1 MVRLVNGP
9 TKYEGRVEVLYNGKW
24 GTICDDLWDISDA
37 KVVCKMLGFPGALI
51 ADKSLSYGSG
61 AGTIWLDDVK
71 CTGFESSIS
80 ACRHAGWGKNNC
92 GHSEDAG
99 VICQTGKIT
108 NQRLIGH

>member
-1 MVRLVNGP
+1 MVRLTDGP
-9 TKYEGRVEVLYNGKW
+9 TRYEGRVEILYNGQW

-37 KVVCKMLGFPGALI
+37 KVVCKMLGFPGAQA

-61 AGTIWLDDVK
+61 TGTIWLDDVK

-80 ACRHAGWGKNNC
+80 ECRHAGWGNNNC

-99 VICQTGKIT
+99 VICQTGK
-108 NQRLIGH
+108 RLN